1 MKSDF
6 AKFKKIDA
14 HSHIGKF
21 GSPFDVNFDAA
32 MLREQ
37 MAEYSIE
44 KTILC
49 PAAASLN
56 AELLE
61 TYRRM
66 PGQVIPLY
74 WVNANLGCGYF
85 SLETAEKVG
94 DAAVIV
100 TGVKNFEEML
110 AAKVKAVS
118 QAAAAL
124 GVTLEMNG
132 RQALLKLV

>member
-56 AELLE
+56 AELLSVWKQ
-61 TYRRM
+61 M
-66 PGQVIPLY
+66 PDQVIPLY
-74 WVNANLGCGYF
+74 WVNANLGQPAYEE
-85 SLETAEKVG
+85 LEHYLRDLGFA
-94 DAAVIV
+94 
-100 TGVKNFEEML
+100 GVKMQPLF
-110 AAKVKAVS
+110 
-118 QAAAAL
+118 
-124 GVTLEMNG
+124 
-132 RQALLKLV
+132 